1 MQLVLQVDERIVAR
15 LIKANPAKHGAYD
28 ERADEQRFWTDNL
41 KGKSP
46 SFSRRVGLTAPHE
59 SDAPLVVWLRQQVRQ
74 GGTQAP
80 PARPETR
87 LALEQYPARIT
98 VCSETTASTA
108 G

>member
-1 MQLVLQVDERIVAR
+1 
-15 LIKANPAKHGAYD
+15 
-28 ERADEQRFWTDNL
+28 
-41 KGKSP
+41 
-46 SFSRRVGLTAPHE
+46 LTAPHE

-98 VCSETTASTA
+98 MCSETTASTA